1 MGVVGVIVAGGH
13 GTRLGLGRPKAL
25 ATVAGETLLALAV
38 ESLRGWCDDVLV
50 AAPASLA
57 LPAPAGARRVDDE
70 PGCEG
75 PLGGVLAGLAHA
87 RGRAAFVRAV
97 DFPFAGE
104 TFARELLARLEA
116 ARAPI
121 VLPAPGGV
129 AQPLLAAYGPGAA
142 DRMRRAADASR
153 AVWRAAL
160 AAGALAIGDDEL
172 AAIESARDALI
183 QVNTPA
189 DLARAEV
196 RAAQGGAFE
205 WQR

>member
-1 MGVVGVIVAGGH
+1 MGTVGVIVAGGR
-13 GTRLGLGRPKAL
+13 GTRLALDVPKAL
-25 ATVAGETLLALAV
+25 AMLAGETLLDLAV
-38 ESLRGWCDDVLV
+38 ASLRDWCDEVLV
-50 AAPASLA
+50 AAPAALV

-70 PGCEG
+70 EGVEG

-104 TFARELLARLEA
+104 SFARELLARLES

-121 VLPAPGGV
+121 VMPAPGGV

-142 DRMRRAADASR
+142 DRMRRAADASH

-160 AAGALAIGDDEL
+160 AVGALAIGDEEL
-172 AAIESARDALI
+172 ASIEGASDALI

-189 DLARAEV
+189 DLARAGI
-196 RAAQGGAFE
+196 RASQGGAFE
-205 WQR
+205 WRR